1 MSKKI
6 AIQGEL
12 GAYSHIAAEN
22 LYAGAEIKTCTTFEE
37 TFKQAYN
44 DQNYKIVIPI
54 ENSLAGRVA
63 DIHYLLPKYKLQ
75 IHGEYFQTVEHNLL
89 CKQDATIDD
98 IKYVRSHAQAI
109 GQCQNIINKRK
120 FKSIVSADTAGS
132 AKELAEGKDKS
143 IAAIASELSAK
154 IYNLKILE
162 KNIEDEK
169 GNVTRFL
176 IMGKK
181 IEQPEFKS
189 NKNYIT
195 SCIFRV
201 KSEPS
206 ALYKCLGG
214 FATNQVNLTKLES
227 FSVKNTFDQAN
238 FYLDLEGHLEQPGVK
253 KALELNI
260 KPKFVPFCYVPKEI
274 LEAVTLNNP
283 YKRDYLMEDCKR
295 LFNDLNIDLV
305 SEIPADCNWPSV
317 HAAWSEV
324 NKEDKGLEF
333 MLKIFE
339 ARFKKGLNVGDKNI
353 ITNICNEISI
363 SSEFVLSAMDNE
375 DIDKDLKSLT
385 KIMRELKVFGV
396 PTFIY
401 KKERFWGQDRLH
413 YLKDK
418 LNN

>member
-75 IHGEYFQTVEHNLL
+75 IHGEYFLTVEHNLL

-253 KALELNI
+253 KALEELG
-260 KPKFVPFCYVPKEI
+260 FHTETLDI
-274 LEAVTLNNP
+274 LGVYEASSF
-283 YKRDYLMEDCKR
+283 R
-295 LFNDLNIDLV
+295 
-305 SEIPADCNWPSV
+305 
-317 HAAWSEV
+317 
-324 NKEDKGLEF
+324 
-333 MLKIFE
+333 
-339 ARFKKGLNVGDKNI
+339 KN
-353 ITNICNEISI
+353 
-363 SSEFVLSAMDNE
+363 
-375 DIDKDLKSLT
+375 
-385 KIMRELKVFGV
+385 
-396 PTFIY
+396 
-401 KKERFWGQDRLH
+401 
-413 YLKDK
+413 
-418 LNN
+418 